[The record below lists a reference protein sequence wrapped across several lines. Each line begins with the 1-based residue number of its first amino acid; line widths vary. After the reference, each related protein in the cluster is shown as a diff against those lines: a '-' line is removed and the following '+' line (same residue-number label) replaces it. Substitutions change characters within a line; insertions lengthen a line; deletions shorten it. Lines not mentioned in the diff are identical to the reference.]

1 MARGVKK
8 PEDVFPELT
17 EDWRDAFG
25 RDLVAIILHGSG
37 ARRDYLPGRSDL
49 NFLIVLTDSGM
60 AQLERALPFMRKW
73 QSRNVATPHLVTEA
87 FIAASVD
94 VYPIEYLVM
103 KEHHRLVWGEDVL
116 ATIAIDPLCLRMQ
129 MKRELQGKLLHLR
142 RGYLETEGK
151 PRRMAQLMAAS
162 VTSFLA
168 VFHAVLSVKGI
179 PVPEER
185 RELVREAASVLACD
199 PSVFLACLD
208 MRGGAALHA
217 AQLHKVFHAYVEEA
231 AKLAE
236 AMENLPV

>member
-8 PEDVFPELT
+8 PEDVFPELIQ
-17 EDWRDAFG
+17 DLRDAFG
-25 RDLVAIILHGSG
+25 GDLVAIVLHGSG
-37 ARRDYLPGRSDL
+37 ARRDYLPGKSDL

-60 AQLERALPFMRKW
+60 AHLERALPFMRKW
-73 QSRNVATPHLVTEA
+73 RRRSVATPHLVTKA
-87 FIAASVD
+87 FIAASLD
-94 VYPIEYLVM
+94 VYPIEFLVM
-103 KEHHRLVWGEDVL
+103 KGHYRLVWGEDVL
-116 ATIAIDPLCLRMQ
+116 ATIAIDPSCLRVQ

-151 PRRMAQLMAAS
+151 PRRMAQLMAVS
-162 VTSFLA
+162 VTAFLA
-168 VFHAVLSVKGI
+168 VFHAVLFVKGI
-179 PVPEER
+179 PVPEEK

-208 MRGGAALHA
+208 VRGGAAMHA
-217 AQLHKVFHAYVEEA
+217 EQLHTVFHAYLEEA